1 MSSETQKT
9 MVRFDFPPGAT
20 PDQIAAAIRA
30 AGERLMKERAEAT
43 ARANDARASPIEEK
57 GQSHG

>member
-1 MSSETQKT
+1 MSGEPQKT

-43 ARANDARASPIEEK
+43 VHVNDDGTRPIEEK
-57 GQSHG
+57 GPAHG

>member
-20 PDQIAAAIRA
+20 PDQIAVAIRA
-30 AGERLMKERAEAT
+30 AGERLMRERTEAI
-43 ARANDARASPIEEK
+43 ARGSADETRIITEK
-57 GQSHG
+57 GPVHG

>member
-20 PDQIAAAIRA
+20 PEQTAAAIRA
-30 AGERLMKERAEAT
+30 AGERLMRERAEAT
-43 ARANDARASPIEEK
+43 APCE
-57 GQSHG
+57 